1 MDDMAAADLSL
12 GTMRARQS
20 TLSSF
25 CAWLVK
31 RDVLAAN
38 PVVKLERPPHHRE
51 PPKQVP
57 GTAIMDALVEA
68 AKARQRPRDVA
79 MECSPFRLLTLGT

>member
-1 MDDMAAADLSL
+1 M
-12 GTMRARQS
+12 
-20 TLSSF
+20 SSF

-38 PVVKLERPPHHRE
+38 PVAKVDRPPHRRE
-51 PPKQVP
+51 PPTQVP

-68 AKARQRPRDVA
+68 GMQRSGR
-79 MECSPFRLLTLGT
+79 RGKYG